1 MFLQNTSWWLLLDSF
16 WCHKFCIVF
25 LLLTYIGLRKT
36 SMIIFFVKT
45 VKCLTIFMK
54 KCYHIYLSEY
64 QIRFWFLTSKQR
76 NTKII
81 LHPWLLGISTCV
93 LSSAGFFIK
102 FLWNLLP
109 DCSTTVI
116 NWQFFITYIFCFSL
130 KFGTYYIM
138 GHWGELRMKNASL
151 CLHVHFC
158 HFLLFFTKKFVF

>member
-1 MFLQNTSWWLLLDSF
+1 MLNYFYEKVLPYIPVRMSNTFLVLD
-16 WCHKFCIVF
+16 
-25 LLLTYIGLRKT
+25 
-36 SMIIFFVKT
+36 
-45 VKCLTIFMK
+45 
-54 KCYHIYLSEY
+54 
-64 QIRFWFLTSKQR
+64 SKQR

-158 HFLLFFTKKFVF
+158 HFLLFFTKSLCFNHFHFFVTKFHNRLLT